1 MRIALLA
8 DSHDRLP
15 AVAEFAR
22 RFAEAGVELVLH
34 AGDYCS
40 PFALEPFTAH
50 TLPLAGVFGR
60 NDGDREGLLTAAS
73 LGVAGEIYESPH
85 SVEVAGTR
93 ILVVHDI
100 GEVHERSLD
109 AHAIVVHGCS
119 HHAEQSWRGATLLI
133 NPGEAC
139 GWLSGTPTAAI
150 LELETRRVE
159 LLALEGEEWAR

>member
-1 MRIALLA
+1 MRVGILA

-22 RFAEAGVELVLH
+22 RFAAAGVELVLH

-40 PFALEPFTAH
+40 PFALHPFAEH

-73 LGVAGEIYESPH
+73 HGVAGEIYESPH

-100 GEVHERSLD
+100 GEVHVRSLD
-109 AHAIVVHGCS
+109 AHDIVVHGCS
-119 HHAEQSWRGATLLI
+119 HRAEQASRGATLLI

-139 GWLSGTPTAAI
+139 GWLLGTPTAA
-150 LELETRRVE
+150 LLDLETRQVE
-159 LLALEGEEWAR
+159 MLALEGPEWAR